1 MFKRS
6 KTKLKGVVAPLP
18 TAKAMGIRTTIFLMS
33 KSYDVVIKTNST
45 CPQRANVTNLLD
57 SNAASFKT
65 IVGTE
70 LMRGFFPV
78 YVDRED
84 RTALYGLIQ
93 HVMDNGA
100 DIDNEAIK
108 ELVVNGGNIVLT
120 HYNGSLIY
128 GTMVLDEVKQA
139 NVDQNKVSDKL
150 QAIIDEKIAAGIV
163 SKKDMDERLKVMQ
176 DNKVDE
182 ALKIRVVRGYRKY
195 NKAAHKPRCIYVDPY
210 ISKVKAGSEGIIA
223 EGLRNAV
230 NRMAAICEGEKSVG
244 KNVYMETI
252 AWLLGQPLYML
263 TFSRQMSPSSIYGEK
278 STDNS
283 ASEMLKTMDD
293 EAMAKVMLETRA
305 TDIKNVNGAIKAAAR
320 FEIMKARAASV
331 SIVIDQSELYDWLI
345 DGGTMVLNEMNMGE
359 SNFLSSFL
367 NPLTDGTGFLFIP
380 GRGEVKMHPDCVLF
394 GTQNAD
400 YEGVQQ
406 QNEATMSRFN
416 GLYFRQPESVINQF
430 KAAVASELKKIDCDY
445 KLKEDYFKQAQN
457 FYTQCMKAV
466 RGQTVSNAVLN
477 IRGFVRALTTVA
489 ESEGYC
495 SLKRWLEICVV
506 NTCPTDEREAL
517 RAILD
522 SIITL

>member
-1 MFKRS
+1 
-6 KTKLKGVVAPLP
+6 
-18 TAKAMGIRTTIFLMS
+18 MS
-33 KSYDVVIKTNST
+33 KIYDVIIKTNST
-45 CPQRANVTNLLD
+45 CPQRANVLSLLD
-57 SNAASFKT
+57 NNAASFKT
-65 IVGTE
+65 IIGTE
-70 LMRGFFPV
+70 PLRGLLPV
-78 YVDRED
+78 YVDKED
-84 RTALYGLIQ
+84 RTCLYGLIQ
-93 HVMDNGA
+93 SVNDGDEVIDVDTIKEIALNGA
-100 DIDNEAIK
+100 
-108 ELVVNGGNIVLT
+108 NIVLNS
-120 HYNGSLIY
+120 YNGSLIS
-128 GTMVLDEVKQA
+128 GQMILDEVKQA
-139 NVDQNKVSDKL
+139 NVDTTAVSPKL
-150 QAIIDEKIAAGIV
+150 QAIIDEKIAAGIIT
-163 SKKDMDERLKVMQ
+163 KEEMDKRLKVMQ

-182 ALKIRVVRGYRKY
+182 ALKIRVVKGYRKY
-195 NKAAHKPRCIYVDPY
+195 NKSAHQPRCIYVDPY
-210 ISKVKAGSEGIIA
+210 INLVKAGKESLIA

-252 AWLLGQPLYML
+252 AWLLGQPLYMQ
-263 TFSRQMSPSSIYGEK
+263 TFSRNMSPSSIYGEK

-283 ASEMLKTMDD
+283 ASETLKTMDK

-305 TDIKNVNGAIKAAAR
+305 TAIKDVPGAIKAAAS

-331 SIVIDQSELYDWLI
+331 SIVIDASELYDWLI

-416 GLYFRQPESVINQF
+416 CLYFQQPESVIGQF
-430 KAAVASELKKIDCDY
+430 KAGTAAELAKIDCDY
-445 KLKEDYFKQAQN
+445 KLKDEYFQQAQK

-466 RGQTVSNAVLN
+466 HANTVSNAVLN

-489 ESEGYC
+489 ESEGYV
-495 SLKRWLEICVV
+495 SLKRWLQICVI
-506 NTCPTDEREAL
+506 NTCPTDERQAL
-517 RAILD
+517 SAVLD
-522 SIITL
+522 SIVTI

>member
-1 MFKRS
+1 
-6 KTKLKGVVAPLP
+6 
-18 TAKAMGIRTTIFLMS
+18 MS
-33 KSYDVVIKTNST
+33 KKYNVVIKTNST
-45 CPQRANVTNLLD
+45 CPQRANVLALID
-57 SNAASFKT
+57 DKAASFKT
-65 IVGTE
+65 IIGAE
-70 LMRGFFPV
+70 QIRGFFPV
-78 YVDRED
+78 YVDKEERP
-84 RTALYGLIQ
+84 ALYGLIQ
-93 HVMDNGA
+93 SVSDGDEVVSNDTIKEMIANGA
-100 DIDNEAIK
+100 
-108 ELVVNGGNIVLT
+108 NIVLKS
-120 HYNGSLIY
+120 YNGTLID
-128 GTMVLDEVKQA
+128 GELIIDEVKQA
-139 NVDQNKVSDKL
+139 NINTSVVSEKL
-150 QAIIDEKIAAGIV
+150 QKIIDEKIAAGIV
-163 SKKDMDERLKVMQ
+163 TKEDMDERLKVMQ
-176 DNKVDE
+176 INKVDE

-195 NKAAHKPRCIYVDPY
+195 NKPAHKPRCIYVDPH
-210 ISKVKAGSEGIIA
+210 IADVKPGKEGIIA

-283 ASEMLKTMDD
+283 ASEKLKNMDR
-293 EAMAKVMLETRA
+293 EAMAKVMLETKA
-305 TDIKNVNGAIKAAAR
+305 TEIKDVNGAIKAAAQ

-416 GLYFRQPESVINQF
+416 GLYFKQPESVIGQF
-430 KAAVASELKKIDCDY
+430 RAATAAELKKIECDFQ
-445 KLKEDYFKQAQN
+445 LKDDYFQQAQK
-457 FYTQCMKAV
+457 FYTMCMKSV
-466 RGQTVSNAVLN
+466 RAGAVSNAVLN

-489 ESEGYC
+489 ESECYC

-517 RAILD
+517 KATLD
-522 SIITL
+522 SVITL